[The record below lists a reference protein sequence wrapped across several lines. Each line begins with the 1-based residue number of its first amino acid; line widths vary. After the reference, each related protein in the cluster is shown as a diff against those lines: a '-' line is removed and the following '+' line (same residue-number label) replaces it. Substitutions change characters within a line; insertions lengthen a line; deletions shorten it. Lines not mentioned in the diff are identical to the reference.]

1 MDNDSVLT
9 KQAGDTSLSQVF
21 SLAKQ
26 EVEAIAAL
34 GFQLYEQG
42 KMSDAECIFNG
53 LIALY
58 SKLYYGYAGLG
69 AMTLANEKLDDSV
82 RWLTRA
88 AELNANDA
96 TVHAN
101 LGEALLRQG
110 RFKEAAEQFQVAMK
124 QDPKAKDPGANRA
137 RAILAGLQ
145 IAIQEMQP
153 AVAVPA

>member
-1 MDNDSVLT
+1 MDSHSVLT
-9 KQAGDTSLSQVF
+9 KQAGRNSLSQVF
-21 SLAKQ
+21 GLAKQ

-42 KMSDAECIFNG
+42 KMSDAECIFDG
-53 LIALY
+53 LIALD

-69 AMTLANEKLDDSV
+69 AMTLAEEKLEESV

-88 AELNANDA
+88 VELNTSDP

-110 RFKEAAEQFQVAMK
+110 RFKDAAEQFQIAMK

-137 RAILAGLQ
+137 RSILAGMQ
-145 IAIQEMQP
+145 IAIQEMQQ
-153 AVAVPA
+153 AVPA

>member
-1 MDNDSVLT
+1 MNTNSVLT
-9 KQAGDTSLSQVF
+9 KQAGHTSYSQMF
-21 SLAKQ
+21 GLAKQ

-53 LIALY
+53 LIALD

-69 AMTLANEKLDDSV
+69 AMTLADEKLEESV

-88 AELNANDA
+88 AELNSNDP

-110 RFKEAAEQFQVAMK
+110 RFKEASEQFQIAMK

-137 RAILAGLQ
+137 RSILAGMQ
-145 IAIQEMQP
+145 IAIQEMRHSQ
-153 AVAVPA
+153 AVPA